1 MYVTG
6 CGVTDSDTRRRLA
19 VSAVQL
25 RSFLKRQREKGE
37 AAALQRRGQ
46 VPEPVWLLLLRRSHR
61 SLQAFSLPCPRRQIQ
76 VQNSLSSNARL
87 ARFKNTRHSRR
98 HEWSTNR
105 ICSKVKYQATRNV
118 PTNSKRTRARTFP
131 LVRNNLQHDLT
142 IKGTWKME
150 IQSPLAPSHCIA
162 DGAELTGLAF

>member
-6 CGVTDSDTRRRLA
+6 CGVTDSDTDDASLF
-19 VSAVQL
+19 QL
-25 RSFLKRQREKGE
+25 CNCGVFLSDKEKRAK
-37 AAALQRRGQ
+37 
-46 VPEPVWLLLLRRSHR
+46 LLRCSDGDR
-61 SLQAFSLPCPRRQIQ
+61 SLSQCGCYYSVARIVRCK
-76 VQNSLSSNARL
+76 LSACL
-87 ARFKNTRHSRR
+87 AHGVKVKFRIRFKNRRHSRR

-118 PTNSKRTRARTFP
+118 PTNSKRARARTFP